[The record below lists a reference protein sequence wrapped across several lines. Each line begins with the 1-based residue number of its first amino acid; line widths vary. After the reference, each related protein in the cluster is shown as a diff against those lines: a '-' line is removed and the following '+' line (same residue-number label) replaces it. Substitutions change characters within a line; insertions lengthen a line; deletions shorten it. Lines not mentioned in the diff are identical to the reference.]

1 MSDEVRTEFTGDASS
16 LAAATAKAQ
25 EGLTGVL
32 TATTLTAARLGQLN
46 QVVELATK
54 AQKALTVASAF
65 LATGTAAVTAAIKA
79 QTAAFLTSPL
89 APVAAAV
96 IALGAAYAYLSSEVE
111 ESNVEVAESAKK
123 ATEAQKAMEKLRDL
137 RTSIA
142 DKEALATGKVTQAGL
157 DLRDAISEVTAV
169 YGPQIEATK
178 KAIEEQEALAAKNK
192 AFIATGEGV
201 GAVIQNASDKQ
212 QEAER
217 TAARLR
223 GELAGLV
230 DTQGKL
236 LQSTARGILITEEDR
251 KGKEKTAKAVKEVAT
266 AEELWIKALV
276 EGTLYNLERSA
287 KASTERA
294 AIEKKN
300 AEIIAEAAEETEI
313 RRTEAGDASL
323 ERFREQE
330 AEYTAALKQGI
341 ADREELNRQYAES
354 AAAVATESLALVQD
368 IARQELDSRTAVI
381 ERLQTKL
388 EEGEATLTEKQKESL
403 KERIAANKDA
413 AVHASHVAQGVA
425 AAQAAISTALAVVN
439 ALASPV
445 PYPVAVGFAVA
456 AGVAGAASLA
466 AILSEPEPSFHA
478 GGVRPPS
485 PDESMSRTLP
495 GEGWANRQAMN
506 DPANRAALNAMNG
519 GHSVAPVTTL
529 RIGRYESREIA
540 RTDIRAGGI
549 IPQTIRSM
557 SRRSASGAGR
567 SGRGALA

>member
-1 MSDEVRTEFTGDASS
+1 VSEVRTEFTGDATS
-16 LAAATAKAQ
+16 LAEATQKAQ
-25 EGLTGVL
+25 AGLTGVL
-32 TATTLTAARLGQLN
+32 ETTDRAAARLGQLN
-46 QVVELATK
+46 QVVELAAK
-54 AQKALTVASAF
+54 AQKGLTAASAF

-79 QTAAFLTSPL
+79 QTVAFLSSPL

-96 IALGAAYAYLSSEVE
+96 IALGAAYAYLSSEVNEANE
-111 ESNVEVAESAKK
+111 EVEASAKA
-123 ATEAQKAMEKLRDL
+123 ATAAYKAMEKLSAL
-137 RTSIA
+137 RQSIF
-142 DKEALATGKVTQAGL
+142 DKELIATGKATAAEIELRDTLQDITDTYAPKIEVQKAAIAAAEAEGESTAVLRAGL
-157 DLRDAISEVTAV
+157 DGLIEQQGRLFQSATRGLLISEKGTKGTKEQTKAV
-169 YGPQIEATK
+169 EEATS
-178 KAIEEQEALAAKNK
+178 AEAAWA
-192 AFIATGEGV
+192 
-201 GAVIQNASDKQ
+201 
-212 QEAER
+212 
-217 TAARLR
+217 
-223 GELAGLV
+223 
-230 DTQGKL
+230 
-236 LQSTARGILITEEDR
+236 
-251 KGKEKTAKAVKEVAT
+251 
-266 AEELWIKALV
+266 KALV
-276 EGTLYNLERSA
+276 EGTLYNLERA
-287 KASTERA
+287 HTASTGRA
-294 AIEKKN
+294 EIEKKN
-300 AEIIAEAAEETEI
+300 AEIIAEAAEESEA
-313 RRTEAGDASL
+313 RRIEAGEASL

-330 AEYTAALKQGI
+330 AEYTEALRQGI
-341 ADREELNRQYAES
+341 ADREQLNRQYAES

-368 IARQELDSRTAVI
+368 IAKRELDSRTAVI

-388 EEGEATLTEKQKESL
+388 EEGEATLTEKQKEAL
-403 KERIAANKDA
+403 KDRIAANKEA
-413 AVHASHVAQGVA
+413 AVVAFNVAKGVA

-478 GGVRPPS
+478 GGVQA
-485 PDESMSRTLP
+485 PDERMARTLP

-519 GHSVAPVTTL
+519 GHSIAPVTTL

>member
-1 MSDEVRTEFTGDASS
+1 VSEVRTEFTGDATS
-16 LAAATAKAQ
+16 LAEATQKAQ
-25 EGLTGVL
+25 AGLTGVL
-32 TATTLTAARLGQLN
+32 EATDRASARLGQLN
-46 QVVELATK
+46 QVVELAAK
-54 AQKALTVASAF
+54 AQKGLTAASAF

-79 QTAAFLTSPL
+79 QTVAFLSSPL
-89 APVAAAV
+89 APIAAAV
-96 IALGAAYAYLSSEVE
+96 IALGAAYAYLSSEVNE
-111 ESNVEVAESAKK
+111 ANEEVAESAKK
-123 ATEAQKAMEKLRDL
+123 ATEAQKAMEKLSAL
-137 RTSIA
+137 RQSIF
-142 DKEALATGKVTQAGL
+142 DKELIATGKATAAELELRDTLQDITDIYAPKIEAQKAAIAAAEAEGRSTTVLRAGL
-157 DLRDAISEVTAV
+157 DGL
-169 YGPQIEATK
+169 IEQQGRLYQSAT
-178 KAIEEQEALAAKNK
+178 
-192 AFIATGEGV
+192 
-201 GAVIQNASDKQ
+201 
-212 QEAER
+212 
-217 TAARLR
+217 
-223 GELAGLV
+223 
-230 DTQGKL
+230 
-236 LQSTARGILITEEDR
+236 RGILVSE
-251 KGKEKTAKAVKEVAT
+251 KGAKGTKAQAKAVDEAAA
-266 AEELWIKALV
+266 AEERWAKALV
-276 EGTLYNLERSA
+276 EGTLYSLERA
-287 KASTERA
+287 YAASTERA
-294 AIEKKN
+294 KIEKKN
-300 AEIIAEAAEETEI
+300 AEIIAEAAEEAEA
-313 RRTEAGDASL
+313 RRIEAGEASL

-368 IARQELDSRTAVI
+368 IAKQELDSRTAVI

-403 KERIAANKDA
+403 KERIAANKEA
-413 AVHASHVAQGVA
+413 AVVAFNVAKGVA

-519 GHSVAPVTTL
+519 GHSIAPVTTL